1 MTAENPKPPKKAS
14 KSPLNEV
21 GQRINTHSHTHTHTH
36 THTHRQ
42 RTSGRELVP
51 QEREGIMKEEKFLS
65 TDKAPHR

>member
-36 THTHRQ
+36 TQTKDFRA
-42 RTSGRELVP
+42 GACAP
-51 QEREGIMKEEKFLS
+51 REGGNHEGGKVSEHL
-65 TDKAPHR
+65 